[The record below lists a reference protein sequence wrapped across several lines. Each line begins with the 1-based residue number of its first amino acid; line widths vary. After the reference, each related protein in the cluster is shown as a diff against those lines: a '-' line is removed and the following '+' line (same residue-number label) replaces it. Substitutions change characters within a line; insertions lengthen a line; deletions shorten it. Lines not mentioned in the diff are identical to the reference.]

1 MRAFLDIH
9 LFSFMMLFSSFSLS
23 SSSSSSCELQAQFN
37 LNRWYKTGDVV
48 LGGLFLSHLASVFPE
63 QSFTSREQDPTCY
76 V

>member
-9 LFSFMMLFSSFSLS
+9 LFSFMTLFSSFSLS

-37 LNRWYKTGDVV
+37 LNRMYKTGDVL
-48 LGGLFLSHLASVFPE
+48 LGGLFFIHYTSVFPE
-63 QSFTSREQDPTCY
+63 QSFTSKEQDPTCW